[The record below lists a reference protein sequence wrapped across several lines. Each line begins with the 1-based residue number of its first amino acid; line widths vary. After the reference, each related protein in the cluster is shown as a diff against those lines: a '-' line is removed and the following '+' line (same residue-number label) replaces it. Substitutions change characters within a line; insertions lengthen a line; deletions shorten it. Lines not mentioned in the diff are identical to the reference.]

1 MQSSTIIIVAALA
14 LAFLMFRA
22 NSESWHPNMRQYR
35 KARRGENPKYR
46 YTTAEWQK
54 AHPMS

>member
-1 MQSSTIIIVAALA
+1 MQSSTIIIVATLA

-22 NSESWHPNMRQYR
+22 NSESWHPHMRQYR
-35 KARRGENPKYR
+35 KRRPGDKYR
-46 YTTAEWQK
+46 FTTGEWQK